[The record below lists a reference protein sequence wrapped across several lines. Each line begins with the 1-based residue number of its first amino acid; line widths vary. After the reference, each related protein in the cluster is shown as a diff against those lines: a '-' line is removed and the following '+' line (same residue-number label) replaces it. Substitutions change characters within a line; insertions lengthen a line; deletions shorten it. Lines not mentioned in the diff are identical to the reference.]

1 GLALTLALGTA
12 GTATAKP
19 VGPDSPPWTAPPVS
33 QQLVAG
39 PQHTTGSDSEWA
51 YLAIAG
57 GATGLVL
64 LGIGG
69 TVAAG
74 QRRHRK
80 ERQARPT
87 IAAWTQ
93 PPHSGVDREAKV

>member
-1 GLALTLALGTA
+1 MRSIHNHTRAATGLALALALGTA

-19 VGPDSPPWTAPPVS
+19 IGPDSPPWTAPPQS
-33 QQLVAG
+33 QQVVAV
-39 PQHTTGSDSEWA
+39 PQHPAGSGTEWA
-51 YLAIAG
+51 YVAIAG

-64 LGIGG
+64 IGVGG

-80 ERQARPT
+80 ERQARPR
-87 IAAWTQ
+87 IAA
-93 PPHSGVDREAKV
+93 